1 MTTPEL
7 PPLRPFDTFECDGY
21 TEKRYCNDG
30 LYVTVEEVEARERI
44 LLARVA
50 AA

>member
-7 PPLRPFDTFECDGY
+7 PALRPFDTF
-21 TEKRYCNDG
+21 
-30 LYVTVEEVEARERI
+30 EEVEARERI